1 VFAHYKEP
9 KSFISGFAVF
19 ANILHVLALHL
30 GIMTVLFIACERLW
44 ATLRSDGYEY
54 RSAKIA
60 CSLLAIEV
68 NSLGFSSKFSF
79 EAKFHMNVF

>member
-1 VFAHYKEP
+1 MRLLAKFFFAYFKEP
-9 KSFISGFAVF
+9 RWLVSGVAIV

-30 GIMTVLFIACERLW
+30 GIMTVLFIACERIW
-44 ATLRSDGYEY
+44 ATFHSNGYEY

-68 NSLGFSSKFSF
+68 SHF
-79 EAKFHMNVF
+79 